1 LRKPKYSTISE
12 INVTSLVDVTMV
24 LLIIFMITAP
34 LLQSGIEVQL
44 PKSQS
49 DALKPQEG
57 VTVTLDQTGALYLNG
72 EKVDGSLFEPR
83 LQQAYQSS
91 GKKTVLLL
99 ADKNIPYGSVI
110 GVMDRINRVGIHNLG
125 LIVEPGPE
133 PKNN

>member
-1 LRKPKYSTISE
+1 LKKHKYSTISE

-44 PKSQS
+44 PKSKS
-49 DALKPQEG
+49 DALKPHEG
-57 VTVTLDQTGALYLNG
+57 VTVTLDQSGHLYLNG
-72 EKVDGSLFEPR
+72 EKTDATMFEVR
-83 LQQAYQSS
+83 LLQAYQTS

-110 GVMDRINRVGIHNLG
+110 GVMDRIKGVGIHNLG
-125 LIVEPGPE
+125 LIVEPGTE
-133 PKNN
+133 PKDN